1 MFQTSLAEATG
12 TEKVFAERSWSRD
25 KQGIGKDW
33 SNPVSV
39 LSGHASALD
48 HCDSSSI
55 VPATIELR
63 EPSCAE
69 TVEGC
74 LAVFLQ

>member
-1 MFQTSLAEATG
+1 VLP
-12 TEKVFAERSWSRD
+12 V
-25 KQGIGKDW
+25 QGIEKDW

-39 LSGHASALD
+39 LPGHASALD
-48 HCDSSSI
+48 HCDSSFI

-63 EPSCAE
+63 EPGCAE
-69 TVEGC
+69 AIEGC